1 MVELSR
7 EWKKLNTYGF
17 DTAGFKGSFGL
28 WAKIL
33 DTDVTNN
40 RDKVAY
46 DWDIDVTYG
55 WQTSYDAQDY
65 VTGAGWNEATYRE
78 YRSDATLRSGTVW
91 INHNDDGTGSGS
103 CSGRTRM
110 GGMGFDTGWVSASF
124 TLPTIPRA
132 SLPSVSPNPITL
144 SSNTNTLTV
153 ATNRKSTSFTHD
165 ITCTIGSF
173 TETKT
178 GITDTTTFDIPKTIL
193 SDFTATSKTLE
204 GTITCVTKNG
214 STQIG
219 TKSVTFTAQVDEAQ
233 EHPNITSVTLT
244 DTNPNSAAIEAQ
256 GSYIKYATNLS
267 ASIVLGVTGS
277 YTQLASAVVQC
288 GTKQQTYAL
297 SGTSQTIVFTY
308 DKLDADALIVTV
320 YDKRGTTATQT
331 QTWTL
336 IPYRDITVTGSVD
349 RMSETGNTIS
359 FSLSGACFG
368 GSFGS
373 ATNSVTVSYKYK
385 LHNAPTWTD
394 GSQTFTFT
402 PSGSGETTYSYSNTL
417 TGFAYDQQFDFQF
430 TVTDMFTDA
439 TTRVLV
445 LTVGIPV
452 YGNGEDFF
460 SVYGKSYL
468 HFDRDNPNKFWNL
481 KEGLDAILEY
491 HAQTNL
497 LTIECKTTT
506 VNGITYTVNEDGTIR
521 AQGTK
526 TGDSPF
532 RIGTAYGLSNDKW
545 YWFSGC
551 PSGGSEDTYYTG
563 FETTSIP
570 ISPTESITVLLVGET
585 GNGVLTGG
593 QYAPWHGYLP
603 FYVCIKSGQTVD
615 ITFNPM
621 VRDERIA
628 SDSYVSPY
636 NKIKTKEYDFSNT
649 TLNTYNG
656 NELSLTLP
664 SDFKKSL
671 GVVIR
676 DSWPNANWNNGAVVS
691 LVRDLTLDATA
702 ADAGTAKNVYLTTTS
717 GQSYQ
722 IKLRLVYISQ

>member
-1 MVELSR
+1 MVQLSKSWQELNSYTV
-7 EWKKLNTYGF
+7 N
-17 DTAGFKGSFGL
+17 DPNFKGRF
-28 WAKIL
+28 IL
-33 DTDVTNN
+33 YGIIEETDVAGN
-40 RDKVAY
+40 RTKVGY
-46 DWDIDVTYG
+46 HWDFNLSYG

-65 VTGAGWNEATYRE
+65 VSGAGWNEATF
-78 YRSDATLRSGTVW
+78 RSYSSSGTLRSGSEW
-91 INHNDDGTGSGS
+91 INHNSDGTGSGTGY
-103 CSGRTRM
+103 GRTRM
-110 GGMGFDTGWVSASF
+110 GGMGFDTDWIGGSY

-132 SLPSVSPNPITL
+132 SVPSVSPNPITL
-144 SSNTNTLTV
+144 SSNMNTLTV

-165 ITCTIGSF
+165 ITCTIGSY

-178 GITDTTTFDIPKTIL
+178 GITDSTTFDIPKTVL
-193 SDFTATSKTLE
+193 SDFQVTSKTLE

-219 TKSVTFTAQVDEAQ
+219 TKTVNFNAQIDEAQ
-233 EHPNITSVTLT
+233 EHPSITSVTLT

-277 YTQLASAVVQC
+277 YTELASAVVQC

-336 IPYRDITVTGSVD
+336 IPYRDITVIGSVD

-373 ATNSVTVSYKYK
+373 ATNTVTVSYKYK
-385 LHNAPTWTD
+385 LHNASVWSD

-417 TGFAYDQQFDFQF
+417 SGFAYDQQYDITF
-430 TVTDMFTDA
+430 TVTDMFTSA
-439 TTRVLV
+439 TTRPLV

-460 SVYGKSYL
+460 AVYGKSFL
-468 HFDRDNPNKFWNL
+468 HFDRDNPNKYWDL
-481 KEGLDAILEY
+481 KDGLDAILQY

-497 LTIECKTTT
+497 LTIECETTT

-563 FETTSIP
+563 FETSSIP

-615 ITFNPM
+615 ITFKPM

-628 SDSYVSPY
+628 SDSYVSQYSPIRYDQSGIWFRLQIGRILILLCTNGSDSELQYGVTFDAVPY
-636 NKIKTKEYDFSNT
+636 V
-649 TLNTYNG
+649 
-656 NELSLTLP
+656 LT
-664 SDFKKSL
+664 
-671 GVVIR
+671 
-676 DSWPNANWNNGAVVS
+676 GAPR
-691 LVRDLTLDATA
+691 VRGASAVNQQMWD
-702 ADAGTAKNVYLTTTS
+702 VTTTS
-717 GQSYQ
+717 LKWDSNYGSTTKYTASIMVIGLYSGQ
-722 IKLRLVYISQ
+722 I